1 MTKAEEFD
9 KARRLAYKGDFS
21 LVEKLYHPDCKHF
34 DHRVGLEVNLDMQSA
49 LMTAYE
55 NTTFGPFR
63 VIYENEE
70 FLCIQRYGRNRLT
83 RETLYMT
90 LISGVNY
97 RDKKIVRHETAI
109 EYLDYDP
116 SEGQDW
122 NWEDYE

>member
-1 MTKAEEFD
+1 M
-9 KARRLAYKGDFS
+9 L
-21 LVEKLYHPDCKHF
+21 
-34 DHRVGLEVNLDMQSA
+34 VNLDMQSA

-70 FLCIQRYGRNRLT
+70 FVCIHSYSRVTNADIFNSV
-83 RETLYMT
+83 M
-90 LISGVNY
+90 
-97 RDKKIVRHETAI
+97 TAI
-109 EYLDYDP
+109 KFKNAKVIYKQANWHELEEDP

>member
-34 DHRVGLEVNLDMQSA
+34 DHRVGFEVNLDMQSA

-63 VIYENEE
+63 AINENVE
-70 FLCIQRYGRNRLT
+70 FLCIQRYLRNESTKGNFLWS
-83 RETLYMT
+83 
-90 LISGVNY
+90 LISGINY
-97 RDKKIVRHETAI
+97 IDRKIIRHKTSAE
-109 EYLDYDP
+109 ELDYDL

-122 NWEDYE
+122 K

>member
-55 NTTFGPFR
+55 NTTFGPYR
-63 VIYENEE
+63 VIYENED

-83 RETLYMT
+83 REILYMT

-97 RDKKIVRHETAI
+97 RDEKIVRHETAI

>member
-97 RDKKIVRHETAI
+97 RDKKIVRHETAL
-109 EYLDYDP
+109 EDLDYDP
-116 SEGQDW
+116 SENQNW
-122 NWEDYE
+122 NWEDYK

>member
-49 LMTAYE
+49 LMNAYE

-97 RDKKIVRHETAI
+97 RDKKIVRHETAL
-109 EYLDYDP
+109 EDLDYDP

-122 NWEDYE
+122 NWEDFE

>member
-55 NTTFGPFR
+55 NTTFGPYR
-63 VIYENEE
+63 VIYENED

-83 RETLYMT
+83 REILYMT

-97 RDKKIVRHETAI
+97 RDEKIIRHETAI